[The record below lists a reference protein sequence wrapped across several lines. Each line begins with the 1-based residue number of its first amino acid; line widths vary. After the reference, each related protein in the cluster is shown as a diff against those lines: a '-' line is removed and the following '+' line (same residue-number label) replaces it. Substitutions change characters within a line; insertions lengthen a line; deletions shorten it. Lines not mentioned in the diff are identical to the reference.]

1 MSEISPAIPLV
12 LQVTQN
18 SIQSGPLP
26 PEQNITF
33 LKQEGIRYLKA
44 MAGQTWSNYNDSDP
58 GVTILEQLCYAL
70 TELGYVNSFAVEDV
84 LTGPDQHIAYAQ
96 QFFAA
101 EQILTTGPITPEDYQ
116 RLVLDNVPEVDNIYL
131 TPLMRGQ
138 TPTGWYQVD
147 IDIAD
152 KALALQNINATKEQQ
167 DGVALLLARIDS
179 LLNGQRN
186 IGEGFLPPR
195 LLNAQVINVTATLF
209 ITPGADAQQVYAQI
223 NQVLAGYVA
232 PLAQRCGYGEL
243 RAQGL
248 DASAIFNGPEMH
260 NGWIPAG
267 TLAAQKRSVIRLMDI
282 VVCISGVEG
291 VQGVAG
297 CRFSDTAN
305 GEADAIT
312 VPEGGVAR
320 LCFTPSSA
328 QTQTHVA
335 GAAVQHAA
343 LNSLAQI
350 HARNQSS
357 SIDAKVDLAPPL
369 PTGRYR
375 DIAAYYSVQNT
386 FPNIYA
392 IGPNSLQADT
402 PDYRVAQAR
411 QLKGYLMLFDQVM
424 ANQLAQL
431 ANLGN
436 LFSFGFAR
444 APVSGPEDV
453 GTLLTRPDPLRGI
466 PDQPAIRTL
475 FCQPLYNV
483 PDVQALLLGGERFQ
497 YVAPDDPTDARLQS
511 QLAWQRFQRDPFNAY
526 HYSLVQ
532 AMESTQTAEQ
542 RRDEMLSHLLAR
554 HGEPADLYN
563 DIIDALQWYG
573 GALRTRILVKS
584 SWLMNLQALSSRRAQ
599 AGNPD
604 IATPVTPPGRY
615 RLSQVKY
622 RQWKMDCP
630 SSLVSLIDALYLR
643 SFDSPMAVNAAFARI
658 TIPARGSNSDAHL
671 TAQGIIA
678 QRLRLKEE
686 MVREDGN
693 LRVIDRVLY
702 DDGVC
707 QRDGQWDLARLDRQ
721 CRLADQAFADF
732 STFELKCAILLGLP
746 AHLRLLAATLARL
759 LQQSTFVEWLS
770 AGKTPTYPNTSTDID
785 RDDPITGDVSL
796 QKIDGSLAVSIG
808 HQCVLQLPQAASLT
822 ASGLQQYVD
831 QLIWLGADRQGMV
844 LVEQGLLQTYPWATP
859 APDGETQARLLSA
872 TLVLPDYVTLTSNP
886 DFLQSLDML
895 RQLHWPGH
903 IALDIRPCSVGQ
915 MATLINAWCQWYNLQ
930 LPNVTQPA
938 AVSIQQATTTLLN
951 ALQTGDNGR
960 SDDGA

>member
-1 MSEISPAIPLV
+1 MSEISPAIPLA

-70 TELGYVNSFAVEDV
+70 TELGYVNSFPIEDV

-138 TPTGWYQVD
+138 TPTGWYQVAVD
-147 IDIAD
+147 VAD
-152 KALALQNINATKEQQ
+152 KVLPTQ
-167 DGVALLLARIDS
+167 DDAVVKRLLARVDR
-179 LLNGQRN
+179 LLNSQRN
-186 IGEGFLPPR
+186 IGEGFLPPT
-195 LLNAQVINVTATLF
+195 LLKAQVINVTATLF
-209 ITPGADAQQVYAQI
+209 IAPGMDAQQVYAQI
-223 NQVLAGYVA
+223 TQSLAGYVV
-232 PLAQRCGYGEL
+232 PLTRRCGYGEL

-248 DASAIFNGPEMH
+248 DASAIFNGPQMH
-260 NGWIPAG
+260 NGWIPGG

-282 VVCISGVEG
+282 VVCISGVDG

-297 CRFSDTAN
+297 CRFSDAAN
-305 GEADAIT
+305 AGVDAIE
-312 VPEGGVAR
+312 VQEGFVAR

-328 QTQTHVA
+328 QAQTPVA

-343 LNSLAQI
+343 LNSLAQL
-350 HARNQSS
+350 HARHQSS
-357 SIDAKVDLAPPL
+357 SIDAKVDLVPPL

-386 FPNIYA
+386 FPDIYA

-436 LFSFGFAR
+436 LFSFGFSR

-526 HYSLVQ
+526 HYGLVQ
-532 AMESTQTAEQ
+532 AMESTQSVEQ
-542 RRDEMLSHLLAR
+542 CRDEMLSHLLAR

-573 GALRTRILVKS
+573 GTLRTRILVKS
-584 SWLMNLQALSSRRAQ
+584 CWLMNLQALSSRRAQ
-599 AGNPD
+599 AGD
-604 IATPVTPPGRY
+604 SDSATPVTPPGRY
-615 RLSQVKY
+615 RLSQAKY
-622 RQWKMDCP
+622 RQWKMACP
-630 SSLVSLIDALYLR
+630 PSMVPLIDALYLR
-643 SFDSPMAVNAAFARI
+643 SFDSPKAVTAVFAK
-658 TIPARGSNSDAHL
+658 TTVPARGSSNNDHL

-686 MVREDGN
+686 MLREDGN
-693 LRVIDRVLY
+693 QRVIDRVLNE
-702 DDGVC
+702 DGVS

-759 LQQSTFVEWLS
+759 LQQPTFVDWLS
-770 AGKTPTYPNTSTDID
+770 AGNISTFRQTD

-796 QKIDGSLAVSIG
+796 QKIDASLAVSIG
-808 HQCVLQLPQAASLT
+808 SQCVLQLPDAPSLT
-822 ASGLQQYVD
+822 VSGLQQYVD
-831 QLIWLGADRQGMV
+831 QLVWLGADRQGMV

-859 APDGETQARLLSA
+859 APDDETQASPLCA
-872 TLVLPDYVTLTSNP
+872 TLALPDYVTLTCNP

-903 IALDIRPCSVGQ
+903 IALDIRPCNAGQ
-915 MATLINAWCQWYNLQ
+915 MATLINAWCQWYNLR
-930 LPNVTQPA
+930 LPEVTQSGR
-938 AVSIQQATTTLLN
+938 VSLQQATMKLLN

-960 SDDGA
+960 PDDGA